1 MAKEVELR
9 RHTANDGDRLTKD
22 GIRAAV
28 EIGKNLQGGYEL
40 IVSSGAQRATQ
51 TAACFLAGL
60 SESVDQ
66 GVQIDVRFRSEVEDR
81 WFTAYEKGGG
91 GDLPSFIAADPELVE
106 IESKRFSE
114 ALKEVFDSLTK
125 DGRALVVGH
134 SPMQEAAVYG
144 LTGKFIEP
152 LAKGAGVVVSEENS
166 SYRVEPLS

>member
-9 RHTANDGDRLTKD
+9 RHTENDGDRLTKD

-28 EIGKNLQGGYEL
+28 EIGKSLRGGYQL

-51 TAACFLAGL
+51 TAACFLAGMG
-60 SESVDQ
+60 EQVEH
-66 GVQIDVRFRSEVEDR
+66 GVQIGERFRSEVEDR

-106 IESKRFSE
+106 SESKLFAY
-114 ALKEVFDSLTK
+114 ALKEVFDSLNE
-125 DGRALVVGH
+125 GSRALVVGH
-134 SPMQEAAVYG
+134 SPMHESAVYG

-152 LAKGAGVVVSEENS
+152 LAKGAGVAVTQENS
-166 SYRVEPLS
+166 SYQVRALD